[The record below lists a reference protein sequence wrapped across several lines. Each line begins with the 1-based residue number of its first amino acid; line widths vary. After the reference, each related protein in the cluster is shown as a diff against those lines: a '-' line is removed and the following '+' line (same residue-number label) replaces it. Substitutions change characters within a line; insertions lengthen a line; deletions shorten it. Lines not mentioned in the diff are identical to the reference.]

1 MSKNNP
7 KVASHD
13 FFDLIFGISVKNDGD
28 PSRKIFKSS
37 YGDPF
42 RDKKVFENHGVN
54 HWSNFPGPTPKT
66 KVAPNPIF
74 PKKIFLTFF
83 LKKYF

>member
-1 MSKNNP
+1 MSKNSP

-28 PSRKIFKSS
+28 PSRKSFKSS

-42 RDKKVFENHGVN
+42 RDQKSF
-54 HWSNFPGPTPKT
+54 
-66 KVAPNPIF
+66 
-74 PKKIFLTFF
+74 
-83 LKKYF
+83 